1 VTPLSIL
8 LDDTPRGI
16 SYDPT
21 ERRIYWTD
29 TYGNI
34 NRAFLTSSSVEVLTR
49 GHGSPMDIEIDLV
62 GRNIYFADED
72 EDKIRV
78 ATLDGSYQALI
89 LNVESPQGIALDIL
103 SG

>member
-1 VTPLSIL
+1 
-8 LDDTPRGI
+8 
-16 SYDPT
+16 
-21 ERRIYWTD
+21 
-29 TYGNI
+29 
-34 NRAFLTSSSVEVLTR
+34 
-49 GHGSPMDIEIDLV
+49 MDIEIDLV